1 MDSNVSNDIDIVKIY
16 SNDDEKMQKLGHILG
31 TPKSRKIYGIL
42 IDKELNA
49 KEIGKLIDN
58 EDNPRLPNL
67 IYHLD
72 KMVDIGLL
80 TVEQR
85 IQRKNGPVLKYY
97 KAVPFVLIVPK
108 DHVEKAQ
115 KSKTLRNTFKRVFK
129 FVVIPTATLVSTLSH
144 SAYVGFFT
152 TQAAGEEPFPF
163 VFNETTFLIGSLAL
177 VTLLFIHKLI
187 FSRKRHSIIIE

>member
-1 MDSNVSNDIDIVKIY
+1 VDSNVSNDIDIVKIY

-85 IQRKNGPVLKYY
+85 IQRKN
-97 KAVPFVLIVPK
+97 
-108 DHVEKAQ
+108 
-115 KSKTLRNTFKRVFK
+115 
-129 FVVIPTATLVSTLSH
+129 
-144 SAYVGFFT
+144 
-152 TQAAGEEPFPF
+152 
-163 VFNETTFLIGSLAL
+163 
-177 VTLLFIHKLI
+177 
-187 FSRKRHSIIIE
+187 